1 MARIIE
7 CDICGGEMARDEVH
21 PFVDIPENAS
31 TLRINF
37 TNRDNHDMLGD
48 KDLLFEICPHCT
60 QRVMDFIKNLTNEG
74 RFGDENSSHGVS
86 Y

>member
-21 PFVDIPENAS
+21 PYVDIPENAA

-37 TNRDNHDMLGD
+37 TSGADNEMPLGD
-48 KDLLFEICPHCT
+48 KDLMFEICPHCT
-60 QRVMDFIKNLTNEG
+60 QRVMDFVKNLTKEA
-74 RFGDENSSHGVS
+74 RFDTQSV
-86 Y
+86 

>member
-7 CDICGGEMARDEVH
+7 CDICGGEMVRDEVH
-21 PFVDIPENAS
+21 PYVDIPENAS

-37 TNRDNHDMLGD
+37 TNRNDGESLGD

-60 QRVMDFIKNLTNEG
+60 QRVMDFIKNLTSEE
-74 RFGDENSSHGVS
+74 RFGEGNSSHGVS

>member
-37 TNRDNHDMLGD
+37 SKKGQFEDLGD
-48 KDLLFEICPHCT
+48 KDLFFEICPICT
-60 QRVMDFIKNLTNEG
+60 QRVMDFIKDLTKEA
-74 RFGDENSSHGVS
+74 RFGSEKV
-86 Y
+86 